1 MSQVGQ
7 YPSEL
12 HLPARRS
19 GRWQLALLRRAVRSL
34 RYGRLTCVT
43 PDGQI
48 IDQTAPHPGPEATL
62 VLHRW
67 RALRSLIL
75 TGDEAFAD
83 SYLRGDWSSPDLT
96 AFLTLAAQ
104 NFDRRYATPW
114 PLRLLRR
121 LRHRLNANTR
131 AGARRNIMAHYDLGN
146 DFYAAWL
153 DPSMLYS
160 SALYET
166 ASESLEAAQARKLAT
181 IAEWLDVEPGQQVLE
196 IGGGWGALAMRL
208 GRLGAKVTALTISP
222 AQHAHAEAA
231 VAAAGLDAEVQVA
244 LRDYREET
252 GQYDRIVSIEMM
264 EAVGEAYWPSYF
276 ATLRSCLKPG
286 GRALLQVI
294 TIEAARFANYRESP
308 DFIQRHIFPGGM
320 LPAKAH
326 IAKAAQAAGLVPG
339 RVRHFGESYAL
350 TLAAW
355 RIRFLA
361 AWPKLTAMGFDERFR
376 RLWLFYLCYCE
387 AGFRTGAIDVGLYE
401 LHG

>member
-1 MSQVGQ
+1 MSQAGP
-7 YPSEL
+7 YSPEL
-12 HLPARRS
+12 GLSARRPA
-19 GRWQLALLRRAVRSL
+19 GWRLALLRRMARAL

-48 IDQTAPHPGPEATL
+48 IDQTAPLPGPEATL

-67 RALRSLIL
+67 RALSRLL
-75 TGDEAFAD
+75 LAGDEGFAD

-104 NFDRRYATPW
+104 NFDGRYATPA

-160 SALYET
+160 SALYAEPT
-166 ASESLEAAQARKLAT
+166 ESLEAAQGHKLAA
-181 IAEWLDVEPGQQVLE
+181 IAEWLDVRPGQRVLE
-196 IGGGWGALAMRL
+196 IGCGWGALATQL
-208 GRLGAKVTALTISP
+208 GRLGAAVTALTISP
-222 AQHAHAEAA
+222 AQHAHAAA
-231 VAAAGLDAEVQVA
+231 TVAAAGLDGQVDVV
-244 LRDYREET
+244 LRDYRAET

-264 EAVGEAYWPSYF
+264 EAVGEAYWPTYF
-276 ATLRSCLKPG
+276 QTLRSCLKPG

-355 RIRFLA
+355 RQRFLA
-361 AWPKLTAMGFDERFR
+361 AWPRLAAMGFDERFH
-376 RLWLFYLCYCE
+376 RLWLFYLSYCE

-401 LHG
+401 LRG